1 MFIVLPYLG
10 NLSLVLRTRL
20 QSSINKNLRYCKI
33 KFIFKSTKRLSN
45 FFHFKVPFNLH
56 SNAVYKFLRGRCN
69 ATHFNV
75 RIGEHSGVSSGKK
88 LKSKITTAVKNHMF
102 CCDHLVSLKDLKN
115 LASSNSELH
124 LRIKGS
130 LLISSNKPLFI

>member
-1 MFIVLPYLG
+1 M
-10 NLSLVLRTRL
+10 
-20 QSSINKNLRYCKI
+20 
-33 KFIFKSTKRLSN
+33 
-45 FFHFKVPFNLH
+45 PFNLH
-56 SNAVYKFLRGRCN
+56 SNAVYKFSHGRCN

-130 LLISSNKPLFI
+130 LLISSNKPLFIWLM